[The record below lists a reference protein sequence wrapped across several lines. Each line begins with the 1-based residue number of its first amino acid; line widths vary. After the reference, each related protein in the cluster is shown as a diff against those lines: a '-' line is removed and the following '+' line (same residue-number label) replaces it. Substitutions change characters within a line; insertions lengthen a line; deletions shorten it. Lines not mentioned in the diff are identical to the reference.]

1 MNRYFNKTSL
11 VKQDLNMFKLWCERG
26 IRHDR
31 DVCDK
36 YSSFVFVF
44 LFFVILLCCVIYS
57 FKCFLQYPMNFTEQ
71 HSVNF
76 PDPFTA
82 RVDQP
87 VLSLLT
93 NQHVFK

>member
-1 MNRYFNKTSL
+1 
-11 VKQDLNMFKLWCERG
+11 
-26 IRHDR
+26 
-31 DVCDK
+31 
-36 YSSFVFVF
+36 
-44 LFFVILLCCVIYS
+44 
-57 FKCFLQYPMNFTEQ
+57 MNFTEQ

-82 RVDQP
+82 RVDQT